1 MVETIYFSGLLG
13 DRRVGFYAGYQVPI
27 RAQIMGGSAWDA
39 EYPSSRFSIG
49 KKCFIIERG
58 TSICYHLEIRGAKFS

>member
-39 EYPSSRFSIG
+39 ETPALASL
-49 KKCFIIERG
+49 
-58 TSICYHLEIRGAKFS
+58 LEKNVLL